1 MRSHA
6 ERELEVFRDFAADA
20 KLSIDLASIEKMEPP
35 YPDIRRRSKEGT
47 KLHFEISEILD
58 PDYASLLTRF
68 HDGRLGSQRYYEA
81 LPEPERAAFDERFAD
96 GSIFLNYANDSTSRQ
111 REKSL
116 PAVFKFLLTLS
127 SKRPKSVSF
136 DENLPSPYLERIA
149 IYRDHKRSKP
159 LFESAFGTS
168 TNASPVTVVQKKVKK
183 TYKADGPVSLL
194 AFWYQQPMLPDDVWL
209 SDVERYTEQCMEG
222 SIFADCWV
230 YDWGRREIKLR
241 RLQPPNSKLGQA
253 RDA

>member
-1 MRSHA
+1 MPSHG

-20 KLSIDLASIEKMEPP
+20 KLPVDLASIEKMDPP
-35 YPDIRRRSKEGT
+35 YPDIRCRSQEGT
-47 KLHFEISEILD
+47 HLYFEISEVLD

-68 HDGRLGSQRYYEA
+68 HDGRLGTQRYYEA
-81 LPEPERAAFDERFAD
+81 LPELKRAAFDERFSD
-96 GSIFLNYANDSTSRQ
+96 SSIFLNYTNDSTSRQ
-111 REKSL
+111 RENSL
-116 PAVFKFLLTLS
+116 PAIFDFLLTLS
-127 SKRPKSVSF
+127 SERPQSVSF
-136 DENLPSPYLERIA
+136 DEDLPSPHLERIA
-149 IYRDHKRSKP
+149 IYRDHKRSRP

-183 TYKADGPVSLL
+183 TYQADGPVSLL

-209 SDVERYTEQCMEG
+209 GDVEGYIEECMEG

-241 RLQPPNSKLGQA
+241 RRQRSNSALEQT